1 MKNLFEAARVEEVK
15 ERIARLRPESERQ
28 WGKVNAAQ
36 AVAHCSAGLE
46 LALADRIPPRM
57 LLGRIIGRMVK
68 PKVRGPMRQNAP
80 TVKGHVVQDKR
91 DLGTERERLCGLI
104 DRFAALVETIDKA
117 HHSKDTDAIVAPYAQ
132 DAVVCD
138 LAPPLCHRG
147 TDLQAKQAWLDTW
160 EGPIDRESRDLNIT
174 VSGDFAFCH
183 GFYRL
188 GGTPKAAGR
197 PISFWMRA
205 TVCLNRDGGAW
216 RIVHEHTSV
225 PFYMDGSL
233 RPAFD
238 LQPWNTVGASQ

>member
-1 MKNLFEAARVEEVK
+1 MSSAAMKSQTSRDEADIR
-15 ERIARLRPESERQ
+15 
-28 WGKVNAAQ
+28 
-36 AVAHCSAGLE
+36 
-46 LALADRIPPRM
+46 
-57 LLGRIIGRMVK
+57 
-68 PKVRGPMRQNAP
+68 
-80 TVKGHVVQDKR
+80 
-91 DLGTERERLCGLI
+91 
-104 DRFAALVETIDKA
+104 ALVETIDKA
-117 HHSKDTDAIVAPYAQ
+117 HHSKDAAAIVAPYAQ

-138 LAPPLCHRG
+138 LAPPLCHGG

>member
-1 MKNLFEAARVEEVK
+1 MSSAAMKSQTSRDAADIR
-15 ERIARLRPESERQ
+15 
-28 WGKVNAAQ
+28 
-36 AVAHCSAGLE
+36 
-46 LALADRIPPRM
+46 
-57 LLGRIIGRMVK
+57 
-68 PKVRGPMRQNAP
+68 
-80 TVKGHVVQDKR
+80 
-91 DLGTERERLCGLI
+91 
-104 DRFAALVETIDKA
+104 ALVETIDKA
-117 HHSKDTDAIVAPYAQ
+117 HHSKDAAAIVAPYAQ
-132 DAVVCD
+132 VAVVCD

-238 LQPWNTVGASQ
+238 LQPRNTVGASQ

>member
-1 MKNLFEAARVEEVK
+1 MK
-15 ERIARLRPESERQ
+15 SQ
-28 WGKVNAAQ
+28 T
-36 AVAHCSAGLE
+36 S
-46 LALADRIPPRM
+46 
-57 LLGRIIGRMVK
+57 
-68 PKVRGPMRQNAP
+68 
-80 TVKGHVVQDKR
+80 R
-91 DLGTERERLCGLI
+91 DETDIR
-104 DRFAALVETIDKA
+104 ALVETIDKA
-117 HHSKDTDAIVAPYAQ
+117 HRSKDAAAIVAPYAQ

-147 TDLQAKQAWLDTW
+147 TELQAKQAWLDTW

>member
-1 MKNLFEAARVEEVK
+1 MSTA
-15 ERIARLRPESERQ
+15 
-28 WGKVNAAQ
+28 
-36 AVAHCSAGLE
+36 
-46 LALADRIPPRM
+46 
-57 LLGRIIGRMVK
+57 
-68 PKVRGPMRQNAP
+68 
-80 TVKGHVVQDKR
+80 TVKGQYTSDEADIR
-91 DLGTERERLCGLI
+91 AI
-104 DRFAALVETIDKA
+104 IETIEKA
-117 HHSKDTDAIVAPYAQ
+117 HHNKDAAAIVAPYAK

-138 LAPPLCHRG
+138 LAPPLSHRG
-147 TDLQAKQAWLDTW
+147 MDLLAKQAWLDSW
-160 EGPIDRESRDLNIT
+160 EGPIERESRDLEIT

-205 TVCLNRDGGAW
+205 TVCLHRDGSAW

-238 LQPWNTVGASQ
+238 LQP